1 MHQVLAGASIAS
13 LPWHGARVAGAP
25 PHKSLGARA
34 PTDTVPADDAGVF
47 AVCSTI
53 VRTRCVAPA
62 VSPASLSR
70 RIPAVWWFR
79 ESRPAGEVVIRSCAF
94 FLVCRV
100 VFPWTVS
107 LG

>member
-1 MHQVLAGASIAS
+1 MVHQVPAGASIAS

-53 VRTRCVAPA
+53 VRTRCVALA
-62 VSPASLSR
+62 VSPASLSPEA
-70 RIPAVWWFR
+70 RILKKTNPPGLRLVWTN
-79 ESRPAGEVVIRSCAF
+79 
-94 FLVCRV
+94 LD
-100 VFPWTVS
+100 
-107 LG
+107 